1 MQQIMEIK
9 VELAGENQA
18 DELEETAVLP
28 RLKTK
33 WLGHSYHYSRETG
46 STHDDLKT
54 LVASSQPV
62 HGVVLLTNYQNAGRG
77 RLNRPWLAPPGSS
90 LLFSWLLRPNWPAER
105 MQWLTMFTCVA
116 LVEAVEVVTGVK
128 MGIKWPNDGVVEQN
142 GRFFKLAG
150 LLLEGNLT
158 ENGRLQHAILGLGLN
173 VNTPPH
179 QLPEAITPP
188 TSLFACLGRP
198 VSRLSLLLELL
209 QRLETA
215 YEMADGG
222 QSPQPAWQKHLVT
235 LGQPVQ
241 VTQMHS
247 QTTVTGTAELVD
259 EWGQL
264 GVRDETGTLHMV
276 AAGDVTL
283 RRLQ

>member
-1 MQQIMEIK
+1 MEQIEEK
-9 VELAGENQA
+9 QA
-18 DELEETAVLP
+18 DELDETAVLP

-33 WLGHSYHYSRETG
+33 WLGRSYHYSRETG
-46 STHDDLKT
+46 STHDDLKV
-54 LVASSQPV
+54 LVATGQPV
-62 HGVVLLTNYQNAGRG
+62 HGTVLLTNYQNAGRG
-77 RLNRPWLAPPGSS
+77 RLNRQWLAPPGSS
-90 LLFSWLLRPNWPAER
+90 LLFSWLLCPNWPAEQ
-105 MQWLTMFTCVA
+105 MQWLTMLTCVA
-116 LVEAVEVVTGVK
+116 VAETVETVTGVK

-150 LLLEGNLT
+150 LLLEGNLG
-158 ENGRLQHAILGLGLN
+158 ENGRLQHAIPGLGLN

-179 QLPEAITPP
+179 QLPEAATPP

-198 VSRLSLLLELL
+198 VSRLSLFVELL

-215 YEMADGG
+215 YETADNG
-222 QSPQPAWQKHLVT
+222 QSPQPAWKKRLVT
-235 LGQPVQ
+235 LGQSVQ
-241 VTQMHS
+241 VTQMHN

-264 GVRDETGTLHMV
+264 GVRDEAGHLHMI

-283 RRLQ
+283 RPGSK